1 MKIPIKIQNNSQ
13 LAGQEIK
20 KRPEL
25 PKKPGKK
32 ISQYRL
38 IFFVIILLLLILLLL
53 VARKPA
59 SPWPF
64 LEIIPTDTSSF
75 SILNV
80 DDLWNN
86 QNPFASQPFFSQAQ
100 DFLKKINLNFE
111 QDIKPLYQEK
121 IAFLMTPNKDNLDFI
136 ILLQRKNNQTEQET
150 KILTAIE
157 KELKKDFNFSQNSY
171 RQLKITTLKPVFNND
186 PNNYFYCQTQNYFII
201 SNSASWLEK
210 ILDRI
215 IE

>member
-38 IFFVIILLLLILLLL
+38 IFFIIILLLLILLLL

-64 LEIIPTDTSSF
+64 LEIIPADTSSF
-75 SILNV
+75 VLLNI
-80 DDLWNN
+80 DDLWLK
-86 QNPFASQPFFSQAQ
+86 QNPLAPQLFFSQAP

-121 IAFLMTPNKDNLDFI
+121 IAFLMAPEQDRLDFLV
-136 ILLQRKNNQTEQET
+136 LLQRKNNQTEQGA
-150 KILTAIE
+150 KILAVIE
-157 KELKKDFNFSQNSY
+157 KELKKDFNFSENSY
-171 RQLKITTLKPVFNND
+171 RQLKITTLKPVFNSD

-201 SNSASWLEK
+201 SNSLPWLEK